1 MEERKKILEETKCK
15 RNESFGI
22 EKIRTEQNREKC

>member
-22 EKIRTEQNREKC
+22 EKNQNWTK